1 MTHPY
6 VETRLAMSM
15 GTLGKAFE
23 FAERTLPGGMERF
36 YHLFA
41 KSEVAASF
49 TEGENGPD
57 IGVSGIELVLSI
69 CENAR
74 GEVLDELLQDSISL
88 SRGDSVRA
96 RWIGQ
101 TLARYQWDK
110 GLSFRSIAVF
120 LDVQDL
126 ERIYAEQGESDWKA
140 TSDAIELV
148 RCTSTRST
156 RLKRLRVARGL
167 TQAEL
172 SRMSDVSLR
181 SIQQYEQRKKDINKA
196 QALSVYRL
204 ARVLGCQTEELLEP
218 DGTTRDTARIRTSTS
233 QGLG

>member
-1 MTHPY
+1 MDVPPASRKMPSVTFSY
-6 VETRLAMSM
+6 
-15 GTLGKAFE
+15 
-23 FAERTLPGGMERF
+23 MECF

-49 TEGENGPD
+49 TEGGNGPD

-148 RCTSTRST
+148 RCISTRST

-196 QALSVYRL
+196 QAFSVYRL
-204 ARVLGCQTEELLEP
+204 ARVLGCQMEELMEADDVREDL
-218 DGTTRDTARIRTSTS
+218 RV
-233 QGLG
+233 

>member
-1 MTHPY
+1 
-6 VETRLAMSM
+6 
-15 GTLGKAFE
+15 
-23 FAERTLPGGMERF
+23 MERF

-49 TEGENGPD
+49 TEGGNGPD

-148 RCTSTRST
+148 RCISTRST

-196 QALSVYRL
+196 QAFSVYRL
-204 ARVLGCQTEELLEP
+204 ARVLGCQMEELMEADDVREDL
-218 DGTTRDTARIRTSTS
+218 RV
-233 QGLG
+233 

>member
-49 TEGENGPD
+49 TEGGNGPD

-140 TSDAIELV
+140 PCPTGTERGSARYQWERATGRPLRMPSSSCAASQQGRHASSD
-148 RCTSTRST
+148 
-156 RLKRLRVARGL
+156 
-167 TQAEL
+167 
-172 SRMSDVSLR
+172 
-181 SIQQYEQRKKDINKA
+181 
-196 QALSVYRL
+196 
-204 ARVLGCQTEELLEP
+204 
-218 DGTTRDTARIRTSTS
+218 
-233 QGLG
+233 

>member
-1 MTHPY
+1 M
-6 VETRLAMSM
+6 
-15 GTLGKAFE
+15 
-23 FAERTLPGGMERF
+23 
-36 YHLFA
+36 
-41 KSEVAASF
+41 
-49 TEGENGPD
+49 
-57 IGVSGIELVLSI
+57 
-69 CENAR
+69 
-74 GEVLDELLQDSISL
+74 
-88 SRGDSVRA
+88 
-96 RWIGQ
+96 
-101 TLARYQWDK
+101 
-110 GLSFRSIAVF
+110 F

-148 RCTSTRST
+148 RCISTRST

-196 QALSVYRL
+196 QAFSVYRL